1 VIRDVHCN
9 WPGAMELR
17 VVGEKRTVSLY
28 NNDAYSIDYRALD
41 FTPKQAIQPCQDLEG
56 RKARVHYFA
65 TADKTVDGQI
75 TIIALWK

>member
-1 VIRDVHCN
+1 VL
-9 WPGAMELR
+9 ELR
-17 VVGEKRTVSLY
+17 VEGAKKTATLY

-41 FTPKQAIQPCQDLEG
+41 FTPKQPIQPCQDLEG

>member
-1 VIRDVHCN
+1 
-9 WPGAMELR
+9 
-17 VVGEKRTVSLY
+17 VSLY